1 MAKKLISASSLFK
14 GDPAKLFDSFNQ
26 GAKDAATNIKSLLDV
41 NTLLQ
46 GKLKEVGEAGEV
58 FAKNF
63 NKKRAKDIEELDK
76 QVEGFVKSQENLNE
90 TVKQQEKLIK
100 RLEAALKKKKK
111 EDTAEAK
118 LAKEKIR
125 LQKQINSQTLDQ
137 TKENAKLRKSIQQ
150 NRKETKELVDIE
162 QELGREYKD
171 LQEVIE
177 DLDNVEL
184 RRVSTVKEAQ
194 EQNKALRIIVRSLN
208 KEIPEQAEQI
218 KRLNGVIN
226 ENSALQRENADEQT
240 AAKLNI
246 GKYKESVT
254 EALQETGLF
263 GDELSQ
269 LNSIINT
276 ALDLIGPLSS
286 DVADYADNT
295 DEATTSTKGFGKA
308 FKGLNTAFKASIV
321 GLIVVAVASIGAAFS
336 SGRAGA
342 IRFEIALSNV
352 QNTLQAVLGVL
363 SNAGTGFIKVFQG
376 AFTIFKSIQSAI
388 VGITVAPL
396 LPFVNALNEVVQALS
411 SIPVIGSKISPA
423 IVKGLDDVT
432 KTLNKT
438 VKESVTGLAE
448 VGDGASDVFDG
459 VLDIFDA
466 FTKLPDAIEASRDA
480 TARQVEFIKD
490 RFDII
495 DDLALL
501 RIRIAEINGEIA
513 LFDQQAG
520 DTTRTLNERIK
531 ASNKAIAL
539 EEDLIKLRKEQAG
552 LELKESKTQILID
565 LERNKALSDREAQ
578 IEALIKKGEQATT
591 FEQNTEFF
599 KEFVS
604 LQREID
610 ELGEN
615 SQLVEEYEEFTAA
628 IENSIAVLTEAE
640 VELANKRKERLEN
653 ERDLFEQN
661 LDFIIDIGEANRAL
675 LEQQVNDTRQSV
687 TERAKLFKQLTS
699 EYSSTV
705 EDEQNEFNKLIQA
718 NNRILG
724 ENKPELDF
732 EFDEEGF
739 KLLIGGTEVAT
750 DNIIELN
757 KAVQQQTNLDEI
769 TIKRILEVIKEGKTA
784 TREFTQLDR
793 ELQEVIA
800 SVRQL
805 QSETILD
812 EKELQ
817 NIEDF
822 NRDFQAFLASIPE
835 DLSTLTD
842 KELKAIQDKQEEF
855 NERRLKEQE
864 DFEKRQ
870 LELQIIAINEK
881 IEVLRKEQGFRFAQS
896 EEFAELNK
904 QRRELE
910 LQLDKRNEEDKTK
923 VLEEELKNREEAEK
937 ESAENRKKIQEQI
950 LEGLGEGII
959 ERTKNQVDN
968 LTEQINA
975 LDKRINDLQQT
986 AQIGN
991 EIQEQNL
998 VSLRKR
1004 KADLERERL
1013 ETEERLARIQ
1023 AAIAVFESYTANLQ
1037 NDPNT
1042 ALTKTIIE
1050 ANVLKALSKSLIP
1063 ENFNGTENTGPGGA
1077 VDNKGGFLSV
1087 LHPYER
1093 VVPRSLNNSM
1103 KKESGAYM
1111 SNEELAQAAQAW
1123 NNGIFTTAMIDP
1135 ATMTQSNWQR
1145 NEEILEQ
1152 FSSLEKA
1159 VKELPAQMPV
1169 PRYDYKQLE
1178 GIITETVRRGNR
1190 VEKTSSSIRSRLH
1203 NNG

>member
-14 GDPAKLFDSFNQ
+14 GDPAKLFDAFSM
-26 GAKDAATNIKSLLDV
+26 GAKDAATNIKSLIDV
-41 NTLLQ
+41 NDLLQ
-46 GKLKEVGEAGEV
+46 GKLKEVGEAGQT

-63 NKKRAKDIEELDK
+63 DKKRAKDIENLDK
-76 QVEGFVKSQENLNE
+76 QVEGLVQSQEALNN
-90 TVKQQEKLIK
+90 TIKQQEKLIK
-100 RLEAALKKKKK
+100 KLEVALKKKKE

-118 LAKEKIR
+118 LAKEKVR
-125 LQKQINSQTLDQ
+125 LQKQINAQTLDQ

-150 NRKETKELVDIE
+150 NRKATKELVDIE

-194 EQNKALRIIVRSLN
+194 EQNKALRVIVRSLN
-208 KEIPEQAEQI
+208 NEIPEQAEQI
-218 KRLNGVIN
+218 ERLNAVID
-226 ENSALQRENADEQT
+226 ENSDLQKENADALT
-240 AAKLNI
+240 AQKINI
-246 GKYKESVT
+246 GNYKESVS
-254 EALQETGLF
+254 EALSETGLF
-263 GDELSQ
+263 GDELGQ
-269 LNSIINT
+269 LNSIIST
-276 ALDLIGPLSS
+276 ALELVGPLSEG
-286 DVADYADNT
+286 VADYADNT
-295 DEATTSTKGFGKA
+295 DEATTSTKGLGKA

-321 GLIVVAVASIGAAFS
+321 GLIVVAVASIGAAFTQ
-336 SGRAGA
+336 GRAGA

-376 AFTIFKSIQSAI
+376 AFTIVKSFQTAI
-388 VGITVAPL
+388 FAITAAPL
-396 LPFVNALNEVVQALS
+396 LPVVNAVNAIVQGLSAIVPIPATVSQNLQAL
-411 SIPVIGSKISPA
+411 
-423 IVKGLDDVT
+423 T
-432 KTLNKT
+432 TQLNT
-438 VKESVTGLAE
+438 FVVNGATGLADIK
-448 VGDGASDVFDG
+448 DGAEDIADG
-459 VLDIFDA
+459 VLDIADA
-466 FTKLPDAIEASRDA
+466 FSDLPDAIEASRDA
-480 TARQVEFIKD
+480 TAREVGFIKD

-513 LFDQQAG
+513 KFDQQAG

-531 ASNKAIAL
+531 ASNNAIAL
-539 EEDLIKLRKEQAG
+539 EEDLIELRKKQAA

-578 IEALIKKGEQATT
+578 IEALIQQGENATT

-599 KEFVS
+599 KKFVA
-604 LQREID
+604 LQKEID

-615 SQLVEEYEEFTAA
+615 SQLVEEYEEFTAS
-628 IENSIAVLTEAE
+628 IENSISVLTEAE

-675 LEQQVNDTRQSV
+675 LEQQVNDTRRSV

-699 EYSSTV
+699 EYSDTV
-705 EDEQNEFNKLIQA
+705 EDEQNEFNRLIRE
-718 NNRILG
+718 NNRILK

-732 EFDEEGF
+732 EFGEDGL
-739 KLLIGGTEVAT
+739 KLLIGGAEVAT

-757 KAVQQQTNLDEI
+757 KAVQTQTNLDEV
-769 TIKRILEVIKEGKTA
+769 TIKRLLEVIKEGKTA
-784 TREFTQLDR
+784 TREFAQLDK
-793 ELQEVIA
+793 ELQEVIL
-800 SVRQL
+800 SVREL
-805 QSETILD
+805 QDETLLD
-812 EKELQ
+812 EKELD
-817 NIEDF
+817 NIKAF
-822 NRDFQAFLASIPE
+822 NDDFQAFLASIPK
-835 DLSTLTD
+835 DLSKLTD

-923 VLEEELKNREEAEK
+923 NLEDELKKRDDAEK

-959 ERTKNQVDN
+959 ERTKNEVDN

-975 LDKRINDLQQT
+975 LDERINSLQQT

-1050 ANVLKALSKSLIP
+1050 ANVLKALSKSLVS
-1063 ENFNGTENTGPGGA
+1063 NFDGTENTGPGGA

-1103 KKESGAYM
+1103 KKDSGAYM
-1111 SNEELAQAAQAW
+1111 SNEELAHAAQAW

-1135 ATMTQSNWQR
+1135 STMVSSSWQSN
-1145 NEEILEQ
+1145 EAILEK
-1152 FSSLEKA
+1152 FNSLEKTL
-1159 VKELPAQMPV
+1159 KELPGQMPV
-1169 PRYDYKQLE
+1169 PRYDYEPLTGTIQ
-1178 GIITETVRRGNR
+1178 ETVRRGNHIETR
-1190 VEKTSSSIRSRLH
+1190 SKSIRSKVYIH
-1203 NNG
+1203 GK